1 MAPIIIPINYR
12 TSAGLLTRLLLICHN
27 LCDSHR
33 PPSEPPTM
41 MGKQLSLRTLMMDAK
56 LTNGWYWL
64 RKNAKCLHRKWSING
79 VLHKLSCN
87 SIISLFSRFER
98 GCAYFSW
105 LIGQSDFSLCWSQTQ
120 LSKANI
126 STVCV
131 ISIMLAGKVHV
142 FVWVCSYVTRGP
154 LGRVRE
160 CRVSLFPYETMHASL

>member
-56 LTNGWYWL
+56 LTSGWHWL
-64 RKNAKCLHRKWSING
+64 HKNASTVSDR
-79 VLHKLSCN
+79 SCN